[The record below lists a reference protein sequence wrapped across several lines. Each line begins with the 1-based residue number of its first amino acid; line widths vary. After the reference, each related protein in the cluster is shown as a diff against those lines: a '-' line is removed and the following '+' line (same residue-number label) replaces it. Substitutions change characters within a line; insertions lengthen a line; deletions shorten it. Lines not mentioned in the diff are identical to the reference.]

1 MRATSMLSG
10 LGYATLR
17 AAGLPALSRSL
28 SRGGLIL
35 GYHNVL
41 RERHT
46 PPPGD
51 PGLHLPGDRFHAQ
64 MEWLARHYEVIPLA
78 ELVAR
83 MLVGRPLRGLVAL
96 TFDDGY
102 DGVFDAALPILRS
115 LGLPATLF
123 VVGAAPD
130 IGRPFWWDHPAV
142 VAADPDTHRWAWL
155 ETLRGDGPVI
165 LQSLGAPTDPPANGI
180 PRSAT
185 WQTIAAAAGHG
196 IDLGAHSLTHRTLT
210 RLDDAELAVELER
223 GRDFIVH
230 HTGVRPVLF
239 AYPYGHWDR
248 RVRDEVQH
256 AGYAA
261 AVTLDPGFIAGTDDP
276 WSLKRLNIPA
286 GLGQAGYACWLAG
299 IRRPAVAWA

>member
-1 MRATSMLSG
+1 MRATSMLFG
-10 LGYATLR
+10 LGYTALR

-46 PPPGD
+46 LPPGD
-51 PGLHLPGDRFHAQ
+51 PGLHLPCDRFHAQ
-64 MEWLARHYEVIPLA
+64 MEWLARHYDVIPLA

-102 DGVFDAALPILRS
+102 DGVFDAAVPILRS
-115 LGLPATLF
+115 LELPATLF
-123 VVGAAPD
+123 IVGSAPEVRR
-130 IGRPFWWDHPAV
+130 GFWWDHPAV
-142 VAADPDTHRWAWL
+142 VAAGADIHRRAWL
-155 ETLRGDGPVI
+155 ETLRGDGPAI
-165 LQSLGAPTDPPANGI
+165 LQAIGAPPDLSANGA

-185 WQTIAAAAGHG
+185 WQAIAAAAGHG
-196 IDLGAHSLTHRTLT
+196 IDLGAHSLTHRNLT
-210 RLDDAELAVELER
+210 RLDDAALALELER
-223 GRDFIVH
+223 GRDFILQ
-230 HTGVRPVLF
+230 HTGIRPVLF
-239 AYPYGHWDR
+239 AYPYGLWDR
-248 RVRDEVQH
+248 RVRDAVQR

-261 AVTLDPGFIAGTDDP
+261 AVTLDPGPIAGSDDP

-286 GLGQAGYACWLAG
+286 GLGQAAYACWLAG
-299 IRRPAVAWA
+299 IRRPAAAWA